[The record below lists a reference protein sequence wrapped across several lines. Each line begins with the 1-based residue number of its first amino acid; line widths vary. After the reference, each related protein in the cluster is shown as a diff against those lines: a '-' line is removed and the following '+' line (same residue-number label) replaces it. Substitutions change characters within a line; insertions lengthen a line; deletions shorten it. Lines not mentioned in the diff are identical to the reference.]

1 MRGDVGGGGGRSI
14 VEGGSLALQQGQ
26 GPEHY
31 TTGVSRQ
38 SRGMVTKHSLE
49 PPGVTAPR
57 PVTSSS
63 PDRSA
68 ASNSGGLVEPLGP
81 AAGRAS
87 GVGLQTLVSSLTTAS
102 GEGLATL
109 VTLRARG
116 QVTSGVFD
124 FPLDAAGFLES
135 VALAGATTSR
145 TRQCGTGT
153 WLSTVISESE
163 VEERT
168 E

>member
-14 VEGGSLALQQGQ
+14 VKGGSLALKQGQ

-38 SRGMVTKHSLE
+38 SRGMVTKYSLE

-63 PDRSA
+63 PDRA
-68 ASNSGGLVEPLGP
+68 ATSNSGGLVEPLGP

-87 GVGLQTLVSSLTTAS
+87 FTASGDGLRTLISSSTTAS
-102 GEGLATL
+102 GEGLTTL
-109 VTLRARG
+109 VTLWVRG
-116 QVTSGVFD
+116 RVTGGAVD
-124 FPLDAAGFLES
+124 FPLDAAGFLGS
-135 VALAGATTSR
+135 VALAGATTSCMR
-145 TRQCGTGT
+145 RRG
-153 WLSTVISESE
+153 
-163 VEERT
+163 
-168 E
+168 